1 MNYDK
6 ITDPISPDAPCGAD
20 LLVEDDPDFLEYFFE
35 APERMPT
42 KYYDLVREELFDP
55 KSIDFKSEEKQ
66 IEALLKRTRDLRLLG
81 IQARFQILA
90 GRLDGFCDAFT
101 AMADLLE
108 AHPSDVHPQVKG
120 DNNERRNALEELNTL
135 ATVTMPLQYATLVE
149 DRRTGPVNQRMYL
162 LATGQVEPRE
172 DEEPGDAGALL
183 GALSNDA
190 NRKDVDKAHEKLST
204 AQDALVRIIAATKA
218 QDDSPF
224 TPDLE
229 KLGERLGELLD
240 LIRQARPDLGGSSAE
255 GDAIQTDD
263 DALPGDEPAGDADAG
278 AIAAAAPVQ
287 ASTLSGPVVIP
298 THSAARTALEV
309 VEQYFATKEPSAAA
323 LLLVTQ
329 ARLLIG
335 KPLVEA
341 LDTLLPEH
349 SGQAKIDF
357 GAETGFVISMDRL
370 RALSSEMRASA
381 GPDPSEAQGEV
392 PAVISTRPDAAT
404 VIKAVEDFYRRSE
417 PVSPIPI
424 LLLKARG
431 FLDKDFHAIVK
442 ELMPASSAENE

>member
-1 MNYDK
+1 MKYDK
-6 ITDPISPDAPCGAD
+6 ITDPISADAPCGVD
-20 LLVEDDPDFLEYFFE
+20 LLLEDDPDFLDYFFE

-42 KYYDLVREELFDP
+42 KYYDLVREVLFDP
-55 KSIDFKSEEKQ
+55 KSIDFKAEEKQ
-66 IEALLKRTRDLRLLG
+66 VESLLKRTRDLRLLG

-90 GRLDGFCDAFT
+90 GRLHGFCDAFV

-108 AHPSDVHPQVKG
+108 AHPVDAHPQVKG
-120 DNNERRNALEELNTL
+120 DNNERRNAIEELNTL

-149 DRRTGPVNQRMYL
+149 DRRSGTVNQRMYL

-172 DEEPGDAGALL
+172 DEEAGDAGGLL
-183 GALSNDA
+183 SALSNEV
-190 NRKDVDKAHEKLST
+190 NQKDVDKTHEKLDAAKT
-204 AQDALVRIIAATKA
+204 AVGRIIAVTNA
-218 QDDSPF
+218 QEDSPF
-224 TPDLE
+224 TPDIE
-229 KLGERLGELLD
+229 KLEARLGELVE
-240 LIRQARPDLGGSSAE
+240 LIVQARPDLGGSSAE
-255 GDAIQTDD
+255 GEAGADD
-263 DALPGDEPAGDADAG
+263 DDTLVDVGDDADLG
-278 AIAAAAPVQ
+278 PVGSAAPAQ

-298 THSAARTALEV
+298 THSAARAALEV

-341 LDTLLPEH
+341 LDTLLPDH
-349 SGQAKIDF
+349 AGQAKIDF

-370 RALSSEMRASA
+370 RSLSGEMRASA
-381 GPDPSEAQGEV
+381 GPDPSEAEGQV
-392 PAVISTRPDAAT
+392 PDTISTRPDAAA

-442 ELMPASSAENE
+442 ELMPAPEGQSE

>member
-6 ITDPISPDAPCGAD
+6 ITDPISPDAPCGSD
-20 LLVEDDPDFLEYFFE
+20 LLAEDDPDFLDYFFE

-55 KSIDFKSEEKQ
+55 KSIDFKNEEKQ

-90 GRLDGFCDAFT
+90 GRLHGFCDAFVGI
-101 AMADLLE
+101 ADLLE
-108 AHPSDVHPQVKG
+108 AHPADVHPQVNG

-149 DRRTGPVNQRMYL
+149 DRRSGAVNQRMYL

-172 DEEPGDAGALL
+172 DESVGDAGSLL
-183 GALSNDA
+183 GALSNEA
-190 NRKDVDKAHEKLST
+190 NQKDVDKTHEKLVAAKAAVGRIT
-204 AQDALVRIIAATKA
+204 AVTKA
-218 QDDSPF
+218 QEDSPF
-224 TPDLE
+224 TPDIE
-229 KLGERLGELLD
+229 KLDVRLGELLE
-240 LIRQARPDLGGSSAE
+240 LIEQARPDLGGSSAE
-255 GDAIQTDD
+255 GDDSGA
-263 DALPGDEPAGDADAG
+263 DADTMGGDEAGSDVG
-278 AIAAAAPVQ
+278 AVGSAAPAQ

-298 THSAARTALEV
+298 THTAARAALEV

-341 LDTLLPEH
+341 LDTLLPDH
-349 SGQAKIDF
+349 SSQAKIDF
-357 GAETGFVISMDRL
+357 GSETGFVISMDRL
-370 RALSSEMRASA
+370 RSLSNEVRAAA
-381 GPDPSEAQGEV
+381 GPDQSEAEGQI
-392 PAVISTRPDAAT
+392 PASIGTRPDAAT

-442 ELMPASSAENE
+442 ELMPAPEGDGN

>member
-1 MNYDK
+1 MNYAK
-6 ITDPISPDAPCGAD
+6 ITDPISPDAPCGPD
-20 LLVEDDPDFLEYFFE
+20 LLAEDDPAFLDYFFE

-42 KYYDLVREELFDP
+42 KYYDLVREQLFDP
-55 KSIDFKSEEKQ
+55 KSIDFKAEDKLVEG
-66 IEALLKRTRDLRLLG
+66 LLNRTRDLRLLG

-90 GRLDGFCDAFT
+90 GRLHGFCDAFV
-101 AMADLLE
+101 AMADVLE
-108 AHPSDVHPQVKG
+108 QHPVDTHPQVNG

-149 DRRTGPVNQRMYL
+149 DRRAGVVNQRMYL

-172 DEEPGDAGALL
+172 DEVAGDAGTLL
-183 GALSNDA
+183 GALSNET
-190 NRKDVDKAHEKLST
+190 NQKDVDKTHEKLLAAKQAVT
-204 AQDALVRIIAATKA
+204 RIIAVTKA
-218 QDDSPF
+218 QEDSPF
-224 TPDLE
+224 TPDIE
-229 KLGERLGELLD
+229 KLNSRLGELVEFVE
-240 LIRQARPDLGGSSAE
+240 QARPDLGGADEEEEAE
-255 GDAIQTDD
+255 GDGAP
-263 DALPGDEPAGDADAG
+263 LPGDEGAQLEGDVP
-278 AIAAAAPVQ
+278 AAAQ
-287 ASTLSGPVVIP
+287 ATTLSGPVVIP
-298 THSAARTALEV
+298 TYSVARMALEV

-357 GAETGFVISMDRL
+357 GSETGFVISMDRL
-370 RALSSEMRASA
+370 RTLSGEMRAAA
-381 GPDPSEAQGEV
+381 GPDASEAQGQV
-392 PAVISTRPDAAT
+392 PDSISTRPDAAA

-431 FLDKDFHAIVK
+431 FMDKDFHAIVK
-442 ELMPASSAENE
+442 ELMPSPEGDGS

>member
-20 LLVEDDPDFLEYFFE
+20 LLLEDDPDFIEYFFE

-42 KYYDLVREELFDP
+42 KYYDLVREVLFDP
-55 KSIDFKSEEKQ
+55 KSIDFRGEEKQ

-90 GRLDGFCDAFT
+90 GRLHGFCDAFV

-108 AHPSDVHPQVKG
+108 AHPNDAHPQVSG
-120 DNNERRNALEELNTL
+120 DNTERRNALEELNTL

-149 DRRTGPVNQRMYL
+149 DRRSGAVTQRMYL
-162 LATGQVEPRE
+162 LASGQVEPRE
-172 DEEPGDAGALL
+172 DETPGDAGALL
-183 GALSNDA
+183 AAISNEA
-190 NRKDVDKAHEKLST
+190 NQKEVDKTFEKLE
-204 AQDALVRIIAATKA
+204 AAKAAVGRITTVTKS
-218 QDDSPF
+218 QEDSPF
-224 TPDLE
+224 TPDIE
-229 KLGERLGELLD
+229 KLETRLNELLD
-240 LIRQARPDLGGSSAE
+240 LIVQARPDLGGSSTEGEATAE
-255 GDAIQTDD
+255 DGDASDGDD
-263 DALPGDEPAGDADAG
+263 GSVKVGS
-278 AIAAAAPVQ
+278 AAPAQ
-287 ASTLSGPVVIP
+287 AATLSGPVVIP
-298 THSAARTALEV
+298 THTAARVALEV

-335 KPLVEA
+335 KPLIEA
-341 LDTLLPEH
+341 LDTLLPDH

-370 RALSSEMRASA
+370 RTLSAEVRAAA
-381 GPDPSEAQGEV
+381 GPDPTDAQGQV
-392 PAVISTRPDAAT
+392 PDTITTRPDAAS

-442 ELMPASSAENE
+442 ELMPATESES

>member
-20 LLVEDDPDFLEYFFE
+20 LLIEDDPDFLDYFFE

-55 KSIDFKSEEKQ
+55 KSIDFKAEEKK

-90 GRLDGFCDAFT
+90 GRLHGFCDAFT
-101 AMADLLE
+101 AMADVLD
-108 AHPSDVHPQVKG
+108 AYPADVHPQVNG

-135 ATVTMPLQYATLVE
+135 ATVTMPLQYAPLVE
-149 DRRTGPVNQRMYL
+149 DRRAGVVNQRMYL

-172 DEEPGDAGALL
+172 DEEAGDAGVLL
-183 GALSNDA
+183 AALSNDA
-190 NRKDVDKAHEKLST
+190 NQKDVDKTHEKLT
-204 AQDALVRIIAATKA
+204 AAKSAIARIIAVSNA
-218 QDDSPF
+218 QEDSPF
-224 TPDLE
+224 TPDIE
-229 KLGERLGELLD
+229 KLDARLGELLD
-240 LIRQARPDLGGSSAE
+240 LVAQARPDLGGSSAE
-255 GDAIQTDD
+255 DEVGHGED
-263 DALPGDEPAGDADAG
+263 DALPGDEVTSDVDTAIPAQ
-278 AIAAAAPVQ
+278 V
-287 ASTLSGPVVIP
+287 STLSGPVVIP
-298 THSAARTALEV
+298 THAAARAALEV

-341 LDTLLPEH
+341 LDTLLPDH

-370 RALSSEMRASA
+370 RALSGEMRAAA
-381 GPDPSEAQGEV
+381 GPDPSEAEGQV
-392 PAVISTRPDAAT
+392 PDMVSTRPDAAS

-442 ELMPASSAENE
+442 ELMPSPEGQSE

>member
-20 LLVEDDPDFLEYFFE
+20 LLAEDDPDFLEYFFE

-42 KYYDLVREELFDP
+42 KYYDLVREELFDA
-55 KSIDFKSEEKQ
+55 KSIDFKGEEKQ

-90 GRLDGFCDAFT
+90 GRLHGFCDAFT

-108 AHPSDVHPQVKG
+108 TYPADVHPQVNG

-149 DRRTGPVNQRMYL
+149 DRRSGTVNQRMYL

-172 DEEPGDAGALL
+172 DEETGDAGTLL
-183 GALSNDA
+183 GALSNEA
-190 NRKDVDKAHEKLST
+190 NQKDVDQTHEKLVT
-204 AQDALVRIIAATKA
+204 AKDAVARIIAVTKA
-218 QDDSPF
+218 QEDSPF
-224 TPDLE
+224 TPDIE
-229 KLGERLGELLD
+229 KLDVRLGELIE
-240 LIRQARPDLGGSSAE
+240 LITQARPDLGGSSAE
-255 GDAIQTDD
+255 GDAAQDADD
-263 DALPGDEPAGDADAG
+263 ILPGDEVAGDVG
-278 AIAAAAPVQ
+278 AVGSAAPAQ

-298 THSAARTALEV
+298 THSSARAALEV
-309 VEQYFATKEPSAAA
+309 VEQYFASKEPSAAA

-341 LDTLLPEH
+341 LDTLLPDH
-349 SGQAKIDF
+349 SSQAKIDF
-357 GAETGFVISMDRL
+357 GSDTGFVISMDRL
-370 RALSSEMRASA
+370 RVLSSEMRAAA
-381 GPDPSEAQGEV
+381 GPDLSEAEGQV
-392 PAVISTRPDAAT
+392 PDVITTRPDAAS
-404 VIKAVEDFYRRSE
+404 VIKAVEEFYRRSE

-442 ELMPASSAENE
+442 ELMPVPEDQSE

>member
-20 LLVEDDPDFLEYFFE
+20 LLLEDDPDFLDYFFE

-55 KSIDFKSEEKQ
+55 KSIDFKGEEKQ

-108 AHPSDVHPQVKG
+108 AHPADVHPQVNG

-149 DRRTGPVNQRMYL
+149 DRRSGAVNQRMYL

-172 DEEPGDAGALL
+172 DEEAGDVGALL
-183 GALSNDA
+183 SALSNEA
-190 NRKDVDKAHEKLST
+190 NQKGVDNAYEKLT
-204 AQDALVRIIAATKA
+204 AAKDAVTRIIAVTKA
-218 QDDSPF
+218 QEDSPF
-224 TPDLE
+224 TPEID
-229 KLGERLGELLD
+229 KLDERLGELLE
-240 LIRQARPDLGGSSAE
+240 LIAQARPDLGGSSAE
-255 GDAIQTDD
+255 ADAAQSGEGEDV
-263 DALPGDEPAGDADAG
+263 LPGDEGVDDVG
-278 AIAAAAPVQ
+278 AVGSAAPAQ

-298 THSAARTALEV
+298 THSAARLALEV

-341 LDTLLPEH
+341 LDTLLPDH
-349 SGQAKIDF
+349 ASQAKIDF

-370 RALSSEMRASA
+370 RALSSEMRAAA
-381 GPDPSEAQGEV
+381 GPDSSEAEGQV
-392 PAVISTRPDAAT
+392 PSVISTRPDAAS

-442 ELMPASSAENE
+442 ELMPASDGQS

>member
-1 MNYDK
+1 MNYDT
-6 ITDPISPDAPCGAD
+6 ISDPISPDAPCGPN
-20 LLVEDDPDFLEYFFE
+20 LLLEDDPEFLDYFFE

-55 KSIDFKSEEKQ
+55 KSIDFKAEEKQ

-90 GRLDGFCDAFT
+90 GRLHGFCDAFS

-108 AHPSDVHPQVKG
+108 AHPTDVHPKVSG
-120 DNNERRNALEELNTL
+120 DNNERRNALEEMNTL

-149 DRRTGPVNQRMYL
+149 DRRTGTVNQRMYL

-172 DEEPGDAGALL
+172 DEEAGDAGTLL
-183 GALSNDA
+183 AALSNEA
-190 NRKDVDKAHEKLST
+190 NQKDVDKTYEKLG
-204 AQDALVRIIAATKA
+204 AAKDAVVRIIVVTKG
-218 QDDSPF
+218 QEDSPF

-229 KLGERLGELLD
+229 NLNVRLSELLD
-240 LIRQARPDLGGSSAE
+240 LITQARPDLGGSSTE
-255 GDAIQTDD
+255 GDASQSEGE
-263 DALPGDEPAGDADAG
+263 ALPGDDGVCDVSAAGSEAPA
-278 AIAAAAPVQ
+278 Q

-298 THSAARTALEV
+298 THSAARLALEV

-341 LDTLLPEH
+341 LDTLLPDH
-349 SGQAKIDF
+349 SSQAKIDF

-370 RALSSEMRASA
+370 RSLSSEMRAA
-381 GPDPSEAQGEV
+381 VGPDPSEAEGQV
-392 PAVISTRPDAAT
+392 PEMISTRPDAAS

-442 ELMPASSAENE
+442 ELMPAVKGESD

>member
-20 LLVEDDPDFLEYFFE
+20 LLLEDDPDFLDYFFE

-42 KYYDLVREELFDP
+42 KYYDLVREVLFDP
-55 KSIDFKSEEKQ
+55 KSIDFKGEEKQ
-66 IEALLKRTRDLRLLG
+66 IEGLLKRTRDLRLLG

-90 GRLDGFCDAFT
+90 GRLDGFCDAFI

-108 AHPSDVHPQVKG
+108 AHPVDAHPQVNG

-149 DRRTGPVNQRMYL
+149 DRRSGAVNQRMYL

-172 DEEPGDAGALL
+172 DEEAGDAGTLL
-183 GALSNDA
+183 SALSNEA
-190 NRKDVDKAHEKLST
+190 NQKDVDKTHEKL
-204 AQDALVRIIAATKA
+204 DAARAAVGRIIGVTKA
-218 QDDSPF
+218 QEDSPF
-224 TPDLE
+224 TPDIE
-229 KLGERLGELLD
+229 KLEGRLGELLD
-240 LIRQARPDLGGSSAE
+240 LIVQARPDLGGSSAE
-255 GDAIQTDD
+255 GDAAPDGEEVLAGD
-263 DALPGDEPAGDADAG
+263 DAGGEAG
-278 AIAAAAPVQ
+278 ADGSVVPAQV
-287 ASTLSGPVVIP
+287 STLSGPVVIP
-298 THSAARTALEV
+298 THSAARAALEV

-341 LDTLLPEH
+341 LDTLLPDH

-370 RALSSEMRASA
+370 RTLSSEMRAAA
-381 GPDPSEAQGEV
+381 GPDPSEAAGQV
-392 PAVISTRPDAAT
+392 PDIISTRPDAAS

-442 ELMPASSAENE
+442 ELMPAPEGESQ

>member
-1 MNYDK
+1 MKYDK
-6 ITDPISPDAPCGAD
+6 IADPISPDAPCGAD
-20 LLVEDDPDFLEYFFE
+20 LLVEDDPDFIGYFFE

-42 KYYDLVREELFDP
+42 KYYDLVREVLFDP
-55 KSIDFKSEEKQ
+55 KSIDFKGEEKQ

-90 GRLDGFCDAFT
+90 GRLHGFCDAFT

-108 AHPSDVHPQVKG
+108 AHPTDAHPQVNG
-120 DNNERRNALEELNTL
+120 DNNERRNAIEELNTL
-135 ATVTMPLQYATLVE
+135 ATVTMPLQYATLAE
-149 DRRTGPVNQRMYL
+149 DRRSGAVNQRMYL

-172 DEEPGDAGALL
+172 DEDVGDAGTLL
-183 GALSNDA
+183 AVLSNEA
-190 NRKDVDKAHEKLST
+190 NQKEVDKTHEKLEAAKT
-204 AQDALVRIIAATKA
+204 AATRIIDVTKA
-218 QDDSPF
+218 QEDSPF
-224 TPDLE
+224 TPDIE
-229 KLGERLGELLD
+229 KLQNRLAELLD
-240 LIRQARPDLGGSSAE
+240 LIVQARPDLGGSSAE
-255 GDAIQTDD
+255 AEAAEGAADD
-263 DALPGDEPAGDADAG
+263 SG
-278 AIAAAAPVQ
+278 AIEGEEGAVAVGSAAPAQ

-298 THSAARTALEV
+298 THSAARLALEV
-309 VEQYFATKEPSAAA
+309 VEQYFANKEPSAAA

-341 LDTLLPEH
+341 MDTLLPDH
-349 SGQAKIDF
+349 AGQAKIDF

-370 RALSSEMRASA
+370 RSLSGEVRASS
-381 GPDPSEAQGEV
+381 GPDPSDAEGQI
-392 PAVISTRPDAAT
+392 PDMITTRPDAAS

-442 ELMPASSAENE
+442 ELMPASDGQGE

>member
-20 LLVEDDPDFLEYFFE
+20 LLLEDDPDFLEYFFE
-35 APERMPT
+35 APERMPA
-42 KYYDLVREELFDP
+42 KYYDLVREELFDS
-55 KSIDFKSEEKQ
+55 KSIDFKGEEKQ
-66 IEALLKRTRDLRLLG
+66 IDALLKRTRDLRLLG

-90 GRLDGFCDAFT
+90 GRLHGFCDAFT
-101 AMADLLE
+101 AIADLLE
-108 AHPSDVHPQVKG
+108 AHPTDTHPQVNG

-149 DRRTGPVNQRMYL
+149 DRRSGAVNQRMYL
-162 LATGQVEPRE
+162 LATGEVEPR
-172 DEEPGDAGALL
+172 DEEEAGDVGTLL
-183 GALSNDA
+183 GALSNEA
-190 NRKDVDKAHEKLST
+190 NQKDVDKTHGKLE
-204 AQDALVRIIAATKA
+204 AAKAAVGRIIAVTKA
-218 QDDSPF
+218 QEDSPF
-224 TPDLE
+224 TPDIE
-229 KLGERLGELLD
+229 KLDTRLGELLG
-240 LIRQARPDLGGSSAE
+240 LIVQARPDLGGSSAE
-255 GDAIQTDD
+255 GEAAD
-263 DALPGDEPAGDADAG
+263 DADQADTGLEGDAG
-278 AIAAAAPVQ
+278 EVTVGSAPVQ
-287 ASTLSGPVVIP
+287 ASTLAGPVVIP
-298 THSAARTALEV
+298 THTAARLALEV

-341 LDTLLPEH
+341 LDTLLPDH
-349 SGQAKIDF
+349 AGQAKIDF

-370 RALSSEMRASA
+370 RTLSGEMRASA
-381 GPDPSEAQGEV
+381 GPDANEADGQV
-392 PAVISTRPDAAT
+392 PDVVSTRPDAAS

-442 ELMPASSAENE
+442 ELMPGSEGNSE